1 MQPKF
6 CSKCGNPL
14 KEGDKFCRK
23 CGTPIKNVSAPAQSS
38 ASQTRPAANIP
49 SYREVEERFNNVNS
63 NKQNEVAYNPEG
75 TVLLAGP
82 STTSGRESTLKHA
95 QITLSLEEMLSGCS
109 KVVDFGTGKRYEI
122 LIPSGLSPGD
132 KILVKNTGITDPD
145 VGGQCDIELT
155 AMIG

>member
-1 MQPKF
+1 MQAKF
-6 CSKCGNPL
+6 CSKCGNNL

-23 CGTPIKNVSAPAQSS
+23 CGAPIKTIGEVSQSPTA
-38 ASQTRPAANIP
+38 ASQVNANIP
-49 SYREVEERFNNVNS
+49 SYKEVEKRFNNLNNS
-63 NKQNEVAYNPEG
+63 NQDESAYNPEG

-82 STTSGRESTLKHA
+82 STTSGREGTVKKA

-132 KILVKNTGITDPD
+132 KIIVKNTGIVDPD
-145 VGGQCDIELT
+145 MGGQCDIELT